1 MGGGP
6 GEDVIYGGDG
16 KDYLDGMDCPP
27 VEQHPNCSGKVE
39 QRDALY
45 CGEGWDR
52 YLADNLD
59 YVSSSCEKKELPSP
73 RPFADTGG
81 PPLVLLAGAALL
93 LSSGF
98 MMRRYV
104 IRRAT

>member
-1 MGGGP
+1 
-6 GEDVIYGGDG
+6 
-16 KDYLDGMDCPP
+16 
-27 VEQHPNCSGKVE
+27 
-39 QRDALY
+39 
-45 CGEGWDR
+45 
-52 YLADNLD
+52 LADNLD